1 MDFPSNSS
9 TLMSSRFVPRT
20 NQRDYIHIVKGSG
33 CSSSVGRVGRGQQ
46 VSLGRGCVYKGI
58 VEHELMH
65 ALGFWHEQSRAD
77 RDQNVRILWDNI
89 NPSMKYNFMKY
100 SLTQISHLNAPYDTC
115 SVMHYNGKAFSRNG
129 RDTIQR
135 IGNQGSSCQLGQ
147 RVGFSEMDVKKINTL
162 YSCDG
167 YPQTTGD
174 GGTAK
179 PKPTETIATVKPD
192 LSCQDTNKYCA
203 SWAAEG
209 ECQKNSGWMLKNC
222 PVACDECKNDC
233 ADHEIYCNE
242 WKAQGECK
250 KNPEYMNIYCAKS
263 CGKCKAQNACED
275 ENDFCQSWKT
285 KGYCTNSKYANYM
298 KLRCKKSCG
307 QC

>member
-1 MDFPSNSS
+1 
-9 TLMSSRFVPRT
+9 
-20 NQRDYIHIVKGSG
+20 
-33 CSSSVGRVGRGQQ
+33 
-46 VSLGRGCVYKGI
+46 
-58 VEHELMH
+58 
-65 ALGFWHEQSRAD
+65 
-77 RDQNVRILWDNI
+77 
-89 NPSMKYNFMKY
+89 
-100 SLTQISHLNAPYDTC
+100 
-115 SVMHYNGKAFSRNG
+115 
-129 RDTIQR
+129 
-135 IGNQGSSCQLGQ
+135 
-147 RVGFSEMDVKKINTL
+147 
-162 YSCDG
+162 
-167 YPQTTGD
+167 
-174 GGTAK
+174 
-179 PKPTETIATVKPD
+179 
-192 LSCQDTNKYCA
+192 
-203 SWAAEG
+203 
-209 ECQKNSGWMLKNC
+209 MLKNC